1 MTSFSKMISLAELQ
15 VLRFLSKYIVE
26 VHKQAQ
32 TYSFVKLFLVLAGTG
47 NLKFSTVN
55 SQQSRANSQQT
66 TFKKRGKGEKGKRRK
81 QEKRKQGK
89 QENGKT
95 GKEENGKW
103 GNGENRRRGKG
114 EIGKMEKREKG
125 KRWKGGRVNGAKG
138 KKRKA

>member
-15 VLRFLSKYIVE
+15 VFRFLSKYIVE

-32 TYSFVKLFLVLAGTG
+32 TYSFVKLFLVLACTG

-81 QEKRKQGK
+81 EKKGNRENRKTGKQEKRK
-89 QENGKT
+89 T
-95 GKEENGKW
+95 
-103 GNGENRRRGKG
+103 GNGEMVKTGEGEKEKLGKWKKEKRGKG
-114 EIGKMEKREKG
+114 GKGEG
-125 KRWKGGRVNGAKG
+125 
-138 KKRKA
+138 